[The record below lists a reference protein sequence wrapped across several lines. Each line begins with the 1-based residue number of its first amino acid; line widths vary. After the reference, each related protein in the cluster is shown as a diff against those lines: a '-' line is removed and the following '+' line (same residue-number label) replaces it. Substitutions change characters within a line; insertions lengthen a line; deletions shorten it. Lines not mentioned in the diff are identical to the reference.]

1 MVAKGACGDLRAMDE
16 RGVLAD
22 ALTLLGD
29 HARRHGAT
37 VTAAFHY
44 ADALALHLELGA
56 RLEIARC
63 LERVADLAFVRGKP
77 VHAACFL
84 GSAATIRRA
93 IGAPPIRTE
102 EPELETPLTAV
113 RAKLDEAT
121 FAAAWVSGE
130 ALQYDKAIAQALAF
144 LLNPVDAGEVL
155 PSLEKADSSATCP
168 PPGRPRTQSS
178 ETVLHV

>member
-1 MVAKGACGDLRAMDE
+1 
-16 RGVLAD
+16 
-22 ALTLLGD
+22 
-29 HARRHGAT
+29 
-37 VTAAFHY
+37 
-44 ADALALHLELGA
+44 
-56 RLEIARC
+56 
-63 LERVADLAFVRGKP
+63 
-77 VHAACFL
+77 
-84 GSAATIRRA
+84 
-93 IGAPPIRTE
+93 
-102 EPELETPLTAV
+102 
-113 RAKLDEAT
+113 LDEAT

>member
-1 MVAKGACGDLRAMDE
+1 MDE

-63 LERVADLAFVRGKP
+63 LERVAHLALVRGKP

-155 PSLEKADSSATCP
+155 PSLEKADSSAKCL
-168 PPGRPRTQSS
+168 PPGRPGTQSS